1 MLHFRYSVSS
11 RIDSETGEFL
21 EWQETPAEEYEEK
34 EIFEILD
41 EERTEADASSAP
53 VSDSIANVHI
63 GETEI
68 IIKFLRF

>member
-41 EERTEADASSAP
+41 EERTEA
-53 VSDSIANVHI
+53 NVHT

-68 IIKFLRF
+68 IIKFLR

>member
-1 MLHFRYSVSS
+1 MLHYRYSVSS

-41 EERTEADASSAP
+41 EERTEADASSALYQ
-53 VSDSIANVHI
+53 IA
-63 GETEI
+63 
-68 IIKFLRF
+68 LRTFIQAKRKL

>member
-1 MLHFRYSVSS
+1 MAKN
-11 RIDSETGEFL
+11 TGRGIRG
-21 EWQETPAEEYEEK
+21 K